1 MGNLPLF
8 IEADLTRDRA
18 LGMVW
23 GAACGVRAGY
33 QGSSWPSGDDM
44 LTHLSES
51 LVQDPSFDIQ
61 DVLRRLIRAW
71 AQRAGRPTLTS
82 VTEPINRT
90 STVGFVAGLVPIC
103 IVNRTGGMAAQAR
116 AAELAMTFG
125 ALPAE
130 GEALELMTRYLVLA
144 LLGLD
149 RAQSLQP
156 LSWEGGDPRVRRVA
170 AGLSLPIETRRDLVA
185 AIDQAR
191 GVAMRRIPMPAA
203 FAALAVVNASEAA
216 YILGG
221 ALIGAL
227 DGSRAFPAG
236 PYADRVNT
244 RSATLER
251 IVDQLLV
258 IDQRHHPRRVLTDL
272 PS

>member
-8 IEADLTRDRA
+8 IEADPTRDRA
-18 LGMVW
+18 LGMIW
-23 GAACGVRAGY
+23 GAACGARAGH
-33 QGSSWPSGDDM
+33 QGSSWPSGGDM

-51 LVQDPSFDIQ
+51 LVQNPSFDIQ

-82 VTEPINRT
+82 VTEPTTRG

-103 IVNRTGGMAAQAR
+103 IVDRTDRMAAQAR

-125 ALPAE
+125 ACPAE
-130 GEALELMTRYLVLA
+130 GEALELMTRFLRLA
-144 LLGLD
+144 LLGQN
-149 RAQSLQP
+149 RAQVLQP
-156 LSWEGGDPRVRRVA
+156 LCWEGDPRVCRVA
-170 AGLSLPIETRRDLVA
+170 VGLSLPIETRTDLVA

-191 GVAMRRIPMPAA
+191 GVAVRRIPASAA
-203 FAALAVVNASEAA
+203 FAALAAVKASEAA

-227 DGSRAFPAG
+227 DGSRAFLTG

-251 IVDQLLV
+251 MVDQLLQ
-258 IDQRHHPRRVLTDL
+258 IDRRRRPRLVLTGL